1 MHVPCVCHC
10 TSTHGLR
17 CANYCD
23 FFDGGQGPPPTH
35 ALHGTRMSKRKS
47 VEGLRRAFGILWAEI
62 WAVTVVHHSERSGRN
77 DGGLMAIM
85 PTHDLLVETRNA

>member
-1 MHVPCVCHC
+1 
-10 TSTHGLR
+10 
-17 CANYCD
+17 
-23 FFDGGQGPPPTH
+23 
-35 ALHGTRMSKRKS
+35 MSKRKS